1 VIIII
6 KLQYQNLKTTS
17 KKNQAYRK
25 NSTLIFKYN
34 YIIHTVK
41 IKVMKAV
48 QISDQELVHL
58 YIKGNE
64 ACLEVL
70 VKRHQR
76 SIFTAI
82 YLLVKNRA
90 LAEDIFQEAFIKIIH
105 TLRAGNYNEEGKFG
119 PWAIRIGRNLAID
132 YLRKQS
138 RDVTITDSEGND
150 IFSYLNI
157 AEESREDKL
166 IQYQTEQNIKALVK
180 LLPDEQREVLIMRHW
195 GNMSFKEIADA
206 TGVSI
211 NTALGR
217 MRYALNNLRKMI
229 EKQGVGY

>member
-1 VIIII
+1 M
-6 KLQYQNLKTTS
+6 
-17 KKNQAYRK
+17 KN
-25 NSTLIFKYN
+25 
-34 YIIHTVK
+34 VP
-41 IKVMKAV
+41 

-64 ACLEVL
+64 ACLAQL

-76 SIFTAI
+76 SMFTAI

-90 LAEDIFQEAFIKIIH
+90 LAEDIFQEAFIKIIN

-132 YLRKQS
+132 HIRKQK
-138 RDVTITDSEGND
+138 RNVVITDSEGND
-150 IFSYLNI
+150 ILSYIQI

-166 IQYQTEQNIKALVK
+166 IQYQTEQNIKELVK
-180 LLPDEQREVLIMRHW
+180 LLPEEQREVLIMRHW
-195 GNMSFKEIADA
+195 GDLSFKEIADQ

-217 MRYALNNLRKMI
+217 MRYALNNLRKMM
-229 EKQGVGY
+229 EKQTVKI